1 MRRFNWYSEVIN
13 WDFSD
18 DLMTFSKLGIAYSYK
33 KEIEHEER
41 AQREDFFLK
50 FKSKLFRVYTL
61 FIHQI
66 YK

>member
-41 AQREDFFLK
+41 AQREDFFY
-50 FKSKLFRVYTL
+50 FTVPLFA
-61 FIHQI
+61 
-66 YK
+66 